1 MSKNRGKLTRAKA
14 EAIAVVNL
22 SIASALCL
30 ISIWASLVS
39 EVSLRVG
46 IKIVY
51 IPTPS
56 FSKFVGECAWDHLQ
70 KDLTRFRPVTST
82 QCLKNQLP
90 VRNVGGPLLLPLHHG
105 ECALPVPVP
114 QQQETLTGNY
124 LWFQVPVVI
133 TIVCVAAHDPAFRSV
148 FSGGVQRRLRL
159 RAKQRGSQAARQ
171 QGPSLFC
178 NKKPKLTSFARRKAQ
193 LRRYAKIRSF
203 IRLFLRSYKLH
214 HVSNDHDDKNNQRS
228 QCSHQHQQSTNC
240 NHAGINEDGEVPIL
254 EKELLHLFRSLRR
267 VFGGVRKTPGGPR
280 GTRKRGGESN
290 AQDAGK
296 PKKRSSGAS
305 QPSDTGGEDKFP
317 NSNDAPGGSGGH
329 DSGSTSMPSAGNVPK
344 TLCSLCDCKGR
355 HFHGC
360 GCGQDGT
367 PSKKMKSVGKDQVDG
382 YNKLLSRVKD
392 HPMWD
397 EARTLGATDEN
408 VLQVAEGDAICD
420 RCYNH
425 DTVKL
430 GEYMSHFPRYWLTVK
445 GKYKTPST
453 GIAKWLMET
462 TAHQQAAAPEEGNV
476 DSASPDQNT
485 PDAAM
490 PRGRH
495 CRLCDCKAHHHM
507 DCECGQTGTSSGSG
521 QKAGYHMLEDME
533 MVQAYNDFL
542 LKVKQHELW
551 NLGDSLGIEP
561 MQLTVG
567 DMVCGNCYGYDVG
580 WKKPYPRYWCTY
592 KAKADQGKVSY
603 GGVASWISSKRPC
616 IVCQH
621 CPDARLHGMSHP
633 KEGLVKCV
641 QATMGVEDIGLVTYL
656 LQAIFGYRGPSI
668 RPKQKQL
675 CHRHYQM
682 LIKQPRGKLK
692 ARFRELHGM
701 DWKGQDSRE
710 CIGCS
715 AQVKDKH
722 VKWRL
727 TGCLS
732 TANKDRL
739 LDYFHQDPPGRTL
752 REELQPCEYADF
764 HWVCGD
770 CWCKAKLP
778 GHAEYPDMSQCYDA
792 SINDDL
798 IDTGN
803 PDGDFEDDGFGSN
816 LPHSGNADSPVA
828 SNEHNQRSTEDVPMA
843 ADGQNSSTI
852 GLVDLLARSACAG
865 TDKPHDDGSGEEM
878 DEEGIP
884 CQPKT
889 SISELR
895 ALAASLKV
903 DQKNQMESQRHRLGD
918 GPRVD
923 LQLARTNTLLWAVEQ
938 VINYGYVVCRDAQD
952 HYARE
957 IDKQEVQCAQ
967 LDELASDGG
976 NADDADMPPS
986 YSQSYK
992 QNGAHARYMKKQ
1004 LSRYLVLGSPNC
1016 SIYSGYGGR
1025 GRHVIVDN
1033 IRIPDE
1039 ALALS
1044 KLDLWH
1050 TQQCSYKQVV
1060 DRMRAWVRELQNS
1073 CPKATDGSYDYG
1085 KHLLPATLMDADL
1098 DSATLQSVQRKLSHL
1113 RDDPAHKPSL
1123 HEILS
1128 VDLVRFFE
1136 DVTRSSTPP
1145 SKISAHY
1152 KRAKSWRISFLVFLL
1167 ANIHDPRF
1175 TFMQTLIGLCFYAG
1189 GIRKPQWFLCQLSG
1203 ISITYEKLRVL
1214 KNAVVSLARTSGKML
1229 SMLNPWR
1236 LARLSFDNLN
1246 CNRPFSVSGSRM
1258 LNLITCQFSQFRGKP
1273 YGCTCSR
1280 DHENGSDN
1288 DASDTTNEVP
1298 HPLPC
1303 DICKAHA
1310 SCSSDEQKIKF
1321 APLVKADLEQ
1331 DLKKGLDP
1339 LKALEAR
1346 IHTDKARAE
1355 YNNFL
1360 KQSFD
1365 AALPMLYNTD
1375 TGCAKSP
1382 SENTTRYINQ
1392 VKTQLTSYTAP
1403 GGHRITYAAVDEGQ
1417 TATRKDVGKYLD
1429 GIKKEL
1435 KVGTDEGPAWTIMA
1449 GDQQTFKHMVD
1460 LKKAYSMEYSWLV
1473 PMVGEWHCL
1482 FNCSQW
1488 LCDQAWDGGLSLVA
1502 DACNLPGMKPTGKYR
1517 DTHRVLTTMW
1527 AALTKMFVSKYAEH
1541 CNSRSQQLPNADAV
1555 EQTDARPSAGICPS
1569 HPSGHQETQEPAGS
1583 ETMPPTAATAE
1594 ESASTSS
1601 TQHQL
1606 FRDLDPETVNTLSS
1620 KGFQD
1625 YMEQLRN
1632 KELTENE
1639 NVVFWARWFETLS
1652 AYISLYMA
1660 IRTGNWHLRCS
1671 ALYRMA
1677 AITFALHRPKYEE
1690 VISYAVWD
1698 DYIIPDK
1705 LRLLFETGE
1714 WTVSALGKHAANQ
1727 ALDEAHESGINL
1739 GLKKHSGRPT
1749 LHRMRD
1755 TAEFSTFCDD
1765 AMRGL
1770 ETYLT
1775 HHSRASSTIKVK
1787 PVEPAHLEK
1796 VMPIFHQLL
1805 KDWENPVPLRRADS
1819 ASVAGDAQDIEP
1831 KRADDLLNYSTVGM
1845 RRFHQYILQYHFGSP
1860 LKGILQAPRDTRRM
1874 QNFSKPAKLAR
1885 AAQSMRTQMMAM
1897 VKTLRT
1903 RISKLV
1909 AYMPSTLLPLAY
1921 CTQSGEKRG
1930 NVTKSDMFDALA
1942 QVLGGVDKMC
1952 VSHCHFEDLTSV
1964 EVAEHGMSPPD
1975 ETTESDEG
1983 NGITPSI
1990 AHAVILDALRFLHEG
2005 PSPSHETFGEWY
2017 QSLCLRLH
2025 ARFRA
2030 GATTVIWVADDPD
2043 WLPIIRDLL
2052 HQDRAVAAGAGS
2064 NAWSGSSLLAT
2075 PSPST
2080 KIAGLD
2086 LQAAITNKLWKAELN
2101 KHIAD
2106 HMAKYFQ
2113 RNLQAGQTMVIDAP
2127 GTPEGKPIVVQGGQ
2141 GEDGCLGQNAQ
2152 HGAPTCKG
2160 EADNAIWLHA
2170 KRCKESCIL
2179 VVARDTDIW
2188 MYGLALAERGDL
2200 GDKTVL
2206 VERKRGQPLID
2217 LSRALAS
2224 IREHPKLKRC
2234 EQPVA
2239 DLLFIYLQSGSD
2251 YISKTY
2257 FVGHKT
2263 WLGNF
2268 LEHLDFVLSGTQ
2280 VAQDTQARLPSFLT
2294 KEPGE
2299 TGRLTIRD
2307 DAACRFIAC
2316 PFWGRCKGEIT
2327 THSTAVKTI
2336 ADLWVEMKR
2345 KREDRDQRLQ
2355 THLKE
2360 YLFRDP
2366 GDIVPAGGE
2375 SWEVDDFL
2383 SVLRRAGYSKS
2394 ADDAMLLP
2402 SLSAIRQHKL
2412 RTEYVINLVYQSTS
2426 ESRPI
2431 QQQQVQ
2437 NYGWE
2442 FAESGKIKIKWY
2454 DPNDRD
2460 IVELKQR
2467 MEKISDVRGSTG
2479 RAAPST
2485 RQTSGSGPS
2494 GRIGIAPRK
2503 PCSCGKGN
2511 RDRSSD
2517 CCTRATCSCS
2527 KEHLPCIAP
2536 DAHGKGGCHCHGGD
2550 RCRNVHRDGGTC
2562 AQCPLPPNQVSM
2574 ADIVPD
2580 PTGGATITTPETTTN
2595 YEDSHEE
2602 DGRVGKED
2610 PLTIDAFHRHLL
2622 QAEAQQEEEEKQEQE
2637 DSSDPNE
2644 LGEEGDNDGDED
2656 IEQYFY
2662 GE

>member
-148 FSGGVQRRLRL
+148 FSGGVQRRPRL

-521 QKAGYHMLEDME
+521 
-533 MVQAYNDFL
+533 
-542 LKVKQHELW
+542 
-551 NLGDSLGIEP
+551 
-561 MQLTVG
+561 
-567 DMVCGNCYGYDVG
+567 
-580 WKKPYPRYWCTY
+580 
-592 KAKADQGKVSY
+592 
-603 GGVASWISSKRPC
+603 
-616 IVCQH
+616 
-621 CPDARLHGMSHP
+621 
-633 KEGLVKCV
+633 
-641 QATMGVEDIGLVTYL
+641 
-656 LQAIFGYRGPSI
+656 
-668 RPKQKQL
+668 
-675 CHRHYQM
+675 
-682 LIKQPRGKLK
+682 
-692 ARFRELHGM
+692 
-701 DWKGQDSRE
+701 
-710 CIGCS
+710 
-715 AQVKDKH
+715 
-722 VKWRL
+722 
-727 TGCLS
+727 
-732 TANKDRL
+732 
-739 LDYFHQDPPGRTL
+739 
-752 REELQPCEYADF
+752 
-764 HWVCGD
+764 
-770 CWCKAKLP
+770 
-778 GHAEYPDMSQCYDA
+778 
-792 SINDDL
+792 
-798 IDTGN
+798 
-803 PDGDFEDDGFGSN
+803 
-816 LPHSGNADSPVA
+816 
-828 SNEHNQRSTEDVPMA
+828 
-843 ADGQNSSTI
+843 
-852 GLVDLLARSACAG
+852 
-865 TDKPHDDGSGEEM
+865 
-878 DEEGIP
+878 
-884 CQPKT
+884 
-889 SISELR
+889 
-895 ALAASLKV
+895 
-903 DQKNQMESQRHRLGD
+903 
-918 GPRVD
+918 
-923 LQLARTNTLLWAVEQ
+923 
-938 VINYGYVVCRDAQD
+938 
-952 HYARE
+952 
-957 IDKQEVQCAQ
+957 
-967 LDELASDGG
+967 
-976 NADDADMPPS
+976 
-986 YSQSYK
+986 
-992 QNGAHARYMKKQ
+992 
-1004 LSRYLVLGSPNC
+1004 
-1016 SIYSGYGGR
+1016 
-1025 GRHVIVDN
+1025 
-1033 IRIPDE
+1033 
-1039 ALALS
+1039 
-1044 KLDLWH
+1044 
-1050 TQQCSYKQVV
+1050 
-1060 DRMRAWVRELQNS
+1060 
-1073 CPKATDGSYDYG
+1073 
-1085 KHLLPATLMDADL
+1085 
-1098 DSATLQSVQRKLSHL
+1098 
-1113 RDDPAHKPSL
+1113 
-1123 HEILS
+1123 
-1128 VDLVRFFE
+1128 
-1136 DVTRSSTPP
+1136 
-1145 SKISAHY
+1145 
-1152 KRAKSWRISFLVFLL
+1152 
-1167 ANIHDPRF
+1167 
-1175 TFMQTLIGLCFYAG
+1175 
-1189 GIRKPQWFLCQLSG
+1189 
-1203 ISITYEKLRVL
+1203 
-1214 KNAVVSLARTSGKML
+1214 
-1229 SMLNPWR
+1229 
-1236 LARLSFDNLN
+1236 
-1246 CNRPFSVSGSRM
+1246 
-1258 LNLITCQFSQFRGKP
+1258 
-1273 YGCTCSR
+1273 
-1280 DHENGSDN
+1280 
-1288 DASDTTNEVP
+1288 
-1298 HPLPC
+1298 
-1303 DICKAHA
+1303 
-1310 SCSSDEQKIKF
+1310 
-1321 APLVKADLEQ
+1321 
-1331 DLKKGLDP
+1331 
-1339 LKALEAR
+1339 
-1346 IHTDKARAE
+1346 
-1355 YNNFL
+1355 
-1360 KQSFD
+1360 
-1365 AALPMLYNTD
+1365 
-1375 TGCAKSP
+1375 
-1382 SENTTRYINQ
+1382 
-1392 VKTQLTSYTAP
+1392 
-1403 GGHRITYAAVDEGQ
+1403 
-1417 TATRKDVGKYLD
+1417 
-1429 GIKKEL
+1429 
-1435 KVGTDEGPAWTIMA
+1435 
-1449 GDQQTFKHMVD
+1449 
-1460 LKKAYSMEYSWLV
+1460 
-1473 PMVGEWHCL
+1473 
-1482 FNCSQW
+1482 
-1488 LCDQAWDGGLSLVA
+1488 
-1502 DACNLPGMKPTGKYR
+1502 
-1517 DTHRVLTTMW
+1517 
-1527 AALTKMFVSKYAEH
+1527 
-1541 CNSRSQQLPNADAV
+1541 
-1555 EQTDARPSAGICPS
+1555 
-1569 HPSGHQETQEPAGS
+1569 
-1583 ETMPPTAATAE
+1583 
-1594 ESASTSS
+1594 
-1601 TQHQL
+1601 
-1606 FRDLDPETVNTLSS
+1606 
-1620 KGFQD
+1620 
-1625 YMEQLRN
+1625 
-1632 KELTENE
+1632 
-1639 NVVFWARWFETLS
+1639 
-1652 AYISLYMA
+1652 
-1660 IRTGNWHLRCS
+1660 
-1671 ALYRMA
+1671 
-1677 AITFALHRPKYEE
+1677 
-1690 VISYAVWD
+1690 
-1698 DYIIPDK
+1698 
-1705 LRLLFETGE
+1705 
-1714 WTVSALGKHAANQ
+1714 
-1727 ALDEAHESGINL
+1727 
-1739 GLKKHSGRPT
+1739 
-1749 LHRMRD
+1749 
-1755 TAEFSTFCDD
+1755 
-1765 AMRGL
+1765 
-1770 ETYLT
+1770 
-1775 HHSRASSTIKVK
+1775 
-1787 PVEPAHLEK
+1787 
-1796 VMPIFHQLL
+1796 
-1805 KDWENPVPLRRADS
+1805 
-1819 ASVAGDAQDIEP
+1819 
-1831 KRADDLLNYSTVGM
+1831 
-1845 RRFHQYILQYHFGSP
+1845 
-1860 LKGILQAPRDTRRM
+1860 
-1874 QNFSKPAKLAR
+1874 
-1885 AAQSMRTQMMAM
+1885 
-1897 VKTLRT
+1897 
-1903 RISKLV
+1903 
-1909 AYMPSTLLPLAY
+1909 
-1921 CTQSGEKRG
+1921 
-1930 NVTKSDMFDALA
+1930 
-1942 QVLGGVDKMC
+1942 
-1952 VSHCHFEDLTSV
+1952 
-1964 EVAEHGMSPPD
+1964 
-1975 ETTESDEG
+1975 
-1983 NGITPSI
+1983 
-1990 AHAVILDALRFLHEG
+1990 
-2005 PSPSHETFGEWY
+2005 
-2017 QSLCLRLH
+2017 
-2025 ARFRA
+2025 
-2030 GATTVIWVADDPD
+2030 
-2043 WLPIIRDLL
+2043 
-2052 HQDRAVAAGAGS
+2052 
-2064 NAWSGSSLLAT
+2064 
-2075 PSPST
+2075 
-2080 KIAGLD
+2080 
-2086 LQAAITNKLWKAELN
+2086 
-2101 KHIAD
+2101 
-2106 HMAKYFQ
+2106 
-2113 RNLQAGQTMVIDAP
+2113 
-2127 GTPEGKPIVVQGGQ
+2127 
-2141 GEDGCLGQNAQ
+2141 
-2152 HGAPTCKG
+2152 
-2160 EADNAIWLHA
+2160 
-2170 KRCKESCIL
+2170 
-2179 VVARDTDIW
+2179 
-2188 MYGLALAERGDL
+2188 
-2200 GDKTVL
+2200 L